1 MLVQYFMSPQ
11 SDSIINIVITS
22 REAGFRIDK
31 VLARN
36 DNIGSLSRSQIKK
49 YHGDGLVTVNGIAVP
64 LKYKVVEGDEIII
77 SVPEA
82 EELEVIPEDIPLDI
96 IFEDE
101 HIVVVNKQAGI
112 VVHPSPGHYHS
123 TLVHGLLYH
132 CKDLSGIG
140 GVLRPGIV
148 HRLDKDTS
156 GVLIVAKNDFAH
168 HHLVKQFKD
177 RLVEKAYLALLVGGP
192 DYISGTVS
200 TMIGRHPIHRK
211 KMAVL
216 ERKGRLAVSHWQVL
230 ECFEKNC
237 YVRIKIDT
245 GRTHQIRVH
254 MEHLGCPVLG
264 DAVYGGKKTKCST
277 VSRQCLHASML
288 VIDHPVTGEKMKF
301 KAPLASDIKKQLQ
314 VFQDENYE

>member
-1 MLVQYFMSPQ
+1 MPIPSE
-11 SDSIINIVITS
+11 SKINIVIAAT
-22 REAGFRIDK
+22 EAGFRIDK

-36 DNIGSLSRSQIKK
+36 DKIGSLSRSQIKK
-49 YHGDGLVTVNGIAVP
+49 YHADGLVLVNGATVP
-64 LKYKVVEGDEIII
+64 LKYKVAEGDDVVI
-77 SVPEA
+77 SVPVA
-82 EELEVIPEDIPLDI
+82 EELKVIPEDIPLKI

-101 HIVVVNKQAGI
+101 HIIVVNKQAGL

-132 CKDLSGIG
+132 CTDLSGIG

-177 RLVEKAYLALLVGGP
+177 RLVSKSYLALLAGFP
-192 DYISGTVS
+192 EYSSGTVS
-200 TMIGRHPIHRK
+200 TMIGRHPVHRK

-216 ERKGRLAVSHWQVL
+216 ERKGRLAISHWQVL

-237 YVRIKIDT
+237 YVHLKIDT

-264 DAVYGGKKTKCST
+264 DAVYGGKKSKCDT
-277 VSRQCLHASML
+277 ISRQCLHASVL
-288 VIDHPVTGEKMKF
+288 SIAHPISGEKMKF
-301 KAPLASDIKKQLQ
+301 KASLPADIKKQLQ
-314 VFQDENYE
+314 LFQDETSK